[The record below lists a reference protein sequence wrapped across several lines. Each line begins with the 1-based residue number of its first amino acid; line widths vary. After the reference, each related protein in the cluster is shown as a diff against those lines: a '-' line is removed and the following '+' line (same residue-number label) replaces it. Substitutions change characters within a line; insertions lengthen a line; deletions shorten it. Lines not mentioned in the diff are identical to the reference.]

1 MGKLAIRGYPA
12 PLHVLKR
19 NCAFV
24 FVSFSLFASL
34 PLECSV
40 LHGPS
45 QPFSSPSLQPRTSV
59 SPSRRK
65 CALSSNESP
74 LSDPPNNV
82 FHFGLGSELSAH
94 SSSSPSPQL
103 PQNPSEN
110 IAEET
115 RGARRPDLQSTHLN
129 RLLASLRLTLFPA
142 TTAVPPHPCAS
153 ISRSSLSAS
162 PLCLSSSSPLC
173 LPSPSPPSL
182 RSLPA
187 VRARLSYVLRSRLS
201 RQQIRKSIAFLSA
214 LSLSFSWRMS
224 SSGSPCI
231 SLPLSSGRSR
241 PISAARSSLRL
252 PWSSALSHTPLVWL
266 SRRPSRAET
275 DLESVGSTGKAGES
289 QERDS
294 FNGEEGEEDEIDF
307 YEDEE
312 TRGCATQ
319 QLFFESDPEGDESRD
334 ARKNDTEN
342 EEEGDGGEAVAEG
355 SHASDEWGGVGE
367 KQGGRSNGGKDN
379 RDCASSQGLR
389 SFKERRKQ
397 VQQRRTAYLRRG
409 KRFGAASPEIVG
421 KDSERVDMALIE
433 DLASHLPVAIHRS
446 GNATVLIEA
455 DIPAHITQRVQDLT
469 IAHLRTTLR
478 VPGYRS
484 GLGEVPL
491 SMLQYYAG
499 GVDAVKQ
506 RAVQALGDLLLHQA
520 TNKGA
525 KIIGTPQFV
534 QATDELTKKFHPGQ
548 SMKIQIRCD
557 TLPTVKFK
565 ENYRGLKLRV
575 PRPPYPKGLLF
586 QKAEE
591 ILAKRH
597 AHEVDFPDDA
607 RRARMGDA
615 AEIEVTRGWFETGE
629 EARGDEIPT
638 HLIAG
643 KVTVILDK
651 DCNPEGGAELV
662 DGLLGI
668 RKGDAR
674 EVRVPLPFSVKEM
687 LPFSGVDQ
695 IGNLPA
701 GASTQT
707 PSPRVSATGFLE
719 GEQVPSEGSGGL
731 GETERADGSG
741 LSMVQALAREA
752 GEKCGIGFTDE
763 RKEHILDE
771 DEERLVQTI
780 LHVKCL
786 GVKRRIPRELNDEFY
801 RKVLNETRTDFM
813 ERLEAT
819 GDELVEAASVK
830 ARRGAVAAALDDIT
844 TIEAPETLIEEQAR
858 LTYKQQLKS
867 KEMEGQDVTGLDTE
881 EKYQEWKSKN
891 VNVVVKLLKTAFT
904 IKAIMKNE
912 NLKVDQAKLM
922 KSVEETLMKCP
933 GQKPD
938 LVTERTLN
946 LMESQLVYDFV
957 ADHGDITYYV
967 EERPVTAS
975 VVHKSSDGDK
985 SYGMKAYPAGADV
998 ERYKKNREA
1007 LVEENEKLKDLASKF
1022 FVEPGGKKRPPP
1034 LKPEDE

>member
-1 MGKLAIRGYPA
+1 MEKLAIRGYPA
-12 PLHVLKR
+12 LLHVLKR
-19 NCAFV
+19 NCVFV
-24 FVSFSLFASL
+24 FVSFALFAAL

-40 LHGPS
+40 LHRPS
-45 QPFSSPSLQPRTSV
+45 RPSSFTSLQPRTSV
-59 SPSRRK
+59 SSSRRT
-65 CALSSNESP
+65 CVFCSNESP
-74 LSDPPNNV
+74 LSELPANV
-82 FHFGLGSELSAH
+82 FHLGLGSGLSAQ
-94 SSSSPSPQL
+94 STSSPSPQSL
-103 PQNPSEN
+103 ENPSEST
-110 IAEET
+110 AEET
-115 RGARRPDLQSTHLN
+115 CGAQHPDLEST
-129 RLLASLRLTLFPA
+129 RLKRRVASLRLTSFPA
-142 TTAVPPHPCAS
+142 TNAVPSRPCAS

-162 PLCLSSSSPLC
+162 PLCLSSSSPAL
-173 LPSPSPPSL
+173 LPSLSPPSL
-182 RSLPA
+182 CPLSA
-187 VRARLSYVLRSRLS
+187 VRALPSYVLLSRLS
-201 RQQIRKSIAFLSA
+201 RQQIRKPIAFLSA
-214 LSLSFSWRMS
+214 LSLSFSWRVS
-224 SSGSPCI
+224 SSNCPCV
-231 SLPLSSGRSR
+231 SLPVSSVRSR
-241 PISAARSSLRL
+241 PISAPRSSLR
-252 PWSSALSHTPLVWL
+252 PPRSSSLSQTPLLWV
-266 SRRPSRAET
+266 SRHPSRAES
-275 DLESVGSTGKAGES
+275 DLESVGSTGKGGENRGS
-289 QERDS
+289 DS
-294 FNGEEGEEDEIDF
+294 FNGEEGEEDDTDF
-307 YEDEE
+307 HEDEA
-312 TRGCATQ
+312 TRGCATE
-319 QLFFESDPEGDESRD
+319 QLFFESDPEREERLD
-334 ARKNDTEN
+334 ARKTGTEDGK
-342 EEEGDGGEAVAEG
+342 GDGGEAAER
-355 SHASDEWGGVGE
+355 SHASDEWGGAGE
-367 KQGGRSNGGKDN
+367 KQSGRSNGGKDN
-379 RDCASSQGLR
+379 RGRAAAQGVR
-389 SFKERRKQ
+389 SFKERRKD
-397 VQQRRTAYLRRG
+397 VQQRRNAYLRRG
-409 KRFGAASPEIVG
+409 KRFGAVSPEVVG
-421 KDSERVDMALIE
+421 EDSERVDMALIE
-433 DLASHLPVAIHRS
+433 DLANQLPVAIHRS

-455 DIPAHITQRVQDLT
+455 DIPAHITQQVQDLT

-484 GLGEVPL
+484 GLAEVPL

-499 GVDAVKQ
+499 GADAVKQ

-548 SMKIQIRCD
+548 SMKIQIRYD

-565 ENYRGLKLRV
+565 QNYRGLKLRV

-597 AHEVDFPDDA
+597 AHEVDFPDDD

-629 EARGDEIPT
+629 ETRGDAIPT

-695 IGNLPA
+695 IGKLPA

-719 GEQVPSEGSGGL
+719 GEQAPGECSGGL

-763 RKEHILDE
+763 RKEHILDQ

-867 KEMEGQDVTGLDTE
+867 KEMEGQDVTDLDTE

-1007 LVEENEKLKDLASKF
+1007 LVEENEKLKDLTSKF

-1034 LKPEDE
+1034 LKPEEE